1 MWEIEG
7 ASAVLMFVMLFGLVF
22 LGIPVAISLI
32 CTAFAFGLMVFG
44 DTLSAQMHSRIDD
57 VGKNFVLAA
66 IPLFIFMGAMLER
79 SGIAKRLFEAIRMWL
94 GRLPGGLSIT
104 TIVMCAIFAAT
115 SGVVGAVEIVV
126 GLMAVPAMLAAGYKK
141 DLAAGCVCA
150 GGSLGTT
157 IPPSV
162 VIIIYASI
170 TEQSVGDLF
179 AGIMIPAVAMVAM
192 FIIYILGRC
201 IIQRDAGPGLP
212 PSDTTES
219 LAEKLW
225 FALTAFL
232 PAVFLVTAVLGSI
245 FAGVASPTEAAAVGS
260 FGAVVLTACYGRL
273 TPSVLFEALKRTI
286 VINSMVMMIVAG
298 GVMFASVF
306 IVSGGDELIGQL
318 VKVLD
323 LTPTGVVILFLA
335 IVFILGF
342 VLDWISVLLIALP
355 IFDPLVRAAGIDPIW
370 FGVLVCIALQT
381 SYLTPPMAPSI
392 FYLRAIAPPEITYMD
407 MYKGVAPFVMVQ
419 VVTLIFVF
427 MMPWMA
433 TFLPEYLFG
442 W

>member
-1 MWEIEG
+1 MFEG
-7 ASAVLMFVMLFGLVF
+7 SNAVLMFVMLFGLVF
-22 LGIPVAISLI
+22 LGLPVAVSLI
-32 CTAFAFGLMVFG
+32 CTAFAFGLALFG
-44 DTLSAQMHSRIDD
+44 DSLSAQFHSRIDD

-79 SGIAKRLFEAIRMWL
+79 SGIANRLFEAVRMWL
-94 GRLPGGLSIT
+94 GRLPGGLSLT

-179 AGIMIPAVAMVAM
+179 AGIMIPAMAMVGL
-192 FIIYILGRC
+192 FILYILGRC
-201 IIQRDAGPGLP
+201 ILQPSAGPGLP
-212 PSDTTES
+212 RSESTAS
-219 LAEKLW
+219 LADKLW
-225 FALTAFL
+225 FGLTAFI
-232 PAVFLVTAVLGSI
+232 PAVLLVTAVLGSI
-245 FAGVASPTEAAAVGS
+245 FAGIASPTEAAAVGS

-273 TPSVLFEALKRTI
+273 TLSVLFGALKRTI
-286 VINSMVMMIVAG
+286 MINTMVMLIVVG

-306 IVSGGDELIGQL
+306 IVNGGDELIGQL
-318 VKVLD
+318 VKVLE
-323 LTPTGVVILFLA
+323 LSPMGIVILFLA

-355 IFDPLVRAAGIDPIW
+355 IFDPLVRAASIDPIW

-392 FYLRAIAPPEITYMD
+392 FYLRAIAPPDITYID
-407 MYKGVAPFVMVQ
+407 MYKGVAPFVMAQ
-419 VVTLIFVF
+419 VATLLLV
-427 MMPWMA
+427 MLVPWTA
-433 TFLPEYLFG
+433 TFLPDYLFG

>member
-1 MWEIEG
+1 MFEG
-7 ASAVLMFVMLFGLVF
+7 FNAVLMFVMLFGLVF
-22 LGIPVAISLI
+22 LGIPVAISLM
-32 CTAFAFGLMVFG
+32 CTAFAFGLVVFG
-44 DTLSAQMHSRIDD
+44 DALAAQMHSRIDD

-79 SGIAKRLFEAIRMWL
+79 SGIANRLFDAIRMWL
-94 GRLPGGLSIT
+94 GRLPGGLSLT

-179 AGIMIPAVAMVAM
+179 AGIMIPAMAMVGL
-192 FIIYILGRC
+192 FILYILGRC
-201 IIQRDAGPGLP
+201 LIQRDAGPGLP
-212 PSDTTES
+212 ASESSAS

-232 PAVFLVTAVLGSI
+232 PAAFLVTAVLGSI

-273 TPSVLFEALKRTI
+273 TLRVLFEALKRTI
-286 VINSMVMMIVAG
+286 MINSMVMMIVVG

-306 IVSGGDELIGQL
+306 IVIGGDELIGQL
-318 VKVLD
+318 VEVLE
-323 LTPTGVVILFLA
+323 LSPMGIVVLFLA

-355 IFDPLVRAAGIDPIW
+355 IFDPLVRAASIDPIW

-392 FYLRAIAPPEITYMD
+392 FYLRAIAPPEITYID
-407 MYKGVAPFVMVQ
+407 MYKGVAPFVMAQ
-419 VVTLIFVF
+419 VATLLLVLLV
-427 MMPWMA
+427 PWTA
-433 TFLPEYLFG
+433 TFLPDYLFG

>member
-1 MWEIEG
+1 MFEG
-7 ASAVLMFVMLFGLVF
+7 ANAVMMFFMLFGLVF

-32 CTAFAFGLMVFG
+32 STAFAFGLFLFG
-44 DTLSAQMHSRIDD
+44 DSLAAQMHSRIDD

-79 SGIAKRLFEAIRMWL
+79 SGIANRLFEAIRMWL
-94 GRLPGGLSIT
+94 GGLPGGLSLT

-126 GLMAVPAMLAAGYKK
+126 GLMAVPAMLEAGYKK

-212 PSDTTES
+212 PSETTES

-286 VINSMVMMIVAG
+286 LINSMVMMIVAG

-318 VKVLD
+318 VKLLD

-335 IVFILGF
+335 IIFILGF

-392 FYLRAIAPPEITYMD
+392 FYLRAIAPPEISYMD

>member
-1 MWEIEG
+1 MFEG
-7 ASAVLMFVMLFGLVF
+7 FSAVMMFVMLFGLVF

-32 CTAFAFGLMVFG
+32 STAFVFGLMVFG
-44 DTLSAQMHSRIDD
+44 DSLSAQMHSRIDD

-79 SGIAKRLFEAIRMWL
+79 SGIANRLFDAVRMWL
-94 GRLPGGLSIT
+94 GRLPGGLSLT

-126 GLMAVPAMLAAGYKK
+126 GLMAIPAMLAAGYAK

-201 IIQRDAGPGLP
+201 ILQPSAGPGLP
-212 PSDTTES
+212 PSESTAS

-225 FALTAFL
+225 FALTAFV
-232 PAVFLVTAVLGSI
+232 PAAVLVTAVLGSI
-245 FAGVASPTEAAAVGS
+245 FAGIASPTEAAAVGS
-260 FGAVVLTACYGRL
+260 FGAVVLTAAYGRL
-273 TPSVLFEALKRTI
+273 TPRVLYEALKRTI
-286 VINSMVMMIVAG
+286 MINSMVMLIVVG

-318 VKVLD
+318 VEVLE
-323 LTPTGVVILFLA
+323 LSPLGIVILFLA

-355 IFDPLVRAAGIDPIW
+355 IFDPLVRAAGIDPVW

-407 MYKGVAPFVMVQ
+407 MYKGVAPFVMAQLVILLL
-419 VVTLIFVF
+419 VMVF
-427 MMPWMA
+427 PWMA